1 MYEEAPCLPRCSS
14 FEGVGQDV
22 GHSPEMSKDQ
32 WPLAVLESL
41 PDYSLCPLTRWASG
55 ALADDHSDSIRGA
68 HDMKDVSRGTPG
80 LSLKLPIVKAAH
92 VFLRFLLHACSKCA
106 DDPHD

>member
-1 MYEEAPCLPRCSS
+1 MIIR
-14 FEGVGQDV
+14 
-22 GHSPEMSKDQ
+22 
-32 WPLAVLESL
+32 
-41 PDYSLCPLTRWASG
+41 TRSG
-55 ALADDHSDSIRGA
+55 GA
-68 HDMKDVSRGTPG
+68 HDMKAVSRGTPG